1 MYTLRLY
8 TYGWLILKDGED
20 HIWGFGGKEIALAVA
35 SVNSIHLTFES
46 PEIQKAA

>member
-1 MYTLRLY
+1 MFTLRLY

-35 SVNSIHLTFES
+35 SVNSIDLTFENC
-46 PEIQKAA
+46 ELKKVA